1 MEEFTT
7 SITSIGQ
14 LLGTGLVQVSLT
26 LFYRSCFSAGLVLV
40 VSMFKPQKLVA
51 KVVET
56 RNISKAAIMP

>member
-14 LLGTGLVQVSLT
+14 LLGTGLVQVRLT
-26 LFYRSCFSAGLVLV
+26 LFSRSCFSVGLVLAV
-40 VSMFKPQKLVA
+40 FKPQKVVA